1 MSPKISPESEALRKE
16 VRELA
21 RNEFMPKARK
31 WDETDEYPMENVK
44 KLAELGILGLT
55 IPEEYGGSG
64 WSLFNI
70 PIVTEEIAY
79 ACPITAFLI
88 DPFFLTSRSILIFGS
103 EEQKKKWIPAMINAE
118 KIPCFALTEPG
129 GGSDVVGMK
138 TVARK
143 EGDEYVINGEKVF
156 NTQSLVADVYL
167 VFAKTDPA
175 KGPKGISAFLV
186 ERNSKGLELGN
197 PIKML
202 GLHGVSIAP
211 LVFKDVRVP
220 AENLVGK
227 EGEGLKIGL
236 GQLNE
241 GRVQIAAVALG
252 IAQRALE
259 EAIEYSKQRKA
270 FGQTISK
277 FQHVQRY
284 ITDMAVWLEASR
296 LLTYEAASLLES
308 EGAEKEAMLKASMAK
323 LFATETAAMATG
335 HVIQIMGG
343 YGYTKDFVAEKLY
356 RDARV
361 LTIVEGTT
369 EIQRLIIARRL
380 LGRDYV

>member
-1 MSPKISPESEALRKE
+1 
-16 VRELA
+16 
-21 RNEFMPKARK
+21 
-31 WDETDEYPMENVK
+31 
-44 KLAELGILGLT
+44 
-55 IPEEYGGSG
+55 
-64 WSLFNI
+64 
-70 PIVTEEIAY
+70 
-79 ACPITAFLI
+79 
-88 DPFFLTSRSILIFGS
+88 
-103 EEQKKKWIPAMINAE
+103 
-118 KIPCFALTEPG
+118 
-129 GGSDVVGMK
+129 
-138 TVARK
+138 
-143 EGDEYVINGEKVF
+143 
-156 NTQSLVADVYL
+156 LVADVYL

>member
-1 MSPKISPESEALRKE
+1 MSPRIPPESEALRKE

-31 WDETDEYPMENVK
+31 WDETDKYPMENIK

-55 IPEEYGGSG
+55 IPEEYEGSG

-88 DPFFLTSRSILIFGS
+88 DPFFLTSRIILEYGT
-103 EEQKKKWIPAMINAE
+103 EEQKKKWIPAMIKAE

-129 GGSDVVGMK
+129 GGSDIVGMR
-138 TVARK
+138 TIARK
-143 EGDEYVINGEKVF
+143 EGDEYVISGEKVF

-167 VFAKTDPA
+167 VFAKTDPE
-175 KGPKGISAFLV
+175 KGAKGISAFLV
-186 ERNSKGLELGN
+186 ERNSKGLEVGN

-211 LVFKDVRVP
+211 IVFKDVRVP
-220 AENLVGK
+220 KENLVGE
-227 EGEGLKIGL
+227 EGQGAKIAL

-252 IAQRALE
+252 IAQRALD
-259 EAIEYSKQRKA
+259 EAIEYSKQRVA
-270 FGQTISK
+270 FGQPISK

-296 LLTYEAASLLES
+296 LLTYEAASLLEK
-308 EGAEKEAMLKASMAK
+308 EEAKKEAMLKASMAK
-323 LFATETAAMATG
+323 LFATETATMTTG
-335 HVIQIMGG
+335 HAIQIMGG
-343 YGYTKDFVAEKLY
+343 YGYTRDFIVEKLY
-356 RDARV
+356 RDVRV

-369 EIQRLIIARRL
+369 EIQRLIIARQL